1 MDSYQ
6 NFGFQFTYTVIILT
20 ILVKKFYHRNV
31 CSLNITVFHRVPII
45 YETNSLLVRMMF
57 LQQNISFDQNSYYA
71 IGPYHRWNIIFGW
84 LFLKSLVTI
93 TTPVLKSTVL
103 LLCHAQVHVLKFI
116 TIYTM
121 EIFIYL
127 LLFLFIC
134 KLQRPKLEIGI
145 CPRWINQVHF
155 ITKHELS
162 ENNTENDI

>member
-71 IGPYHRWNIIFGW
+71 IGPYHR
-84 LFLKSLVTI
+84 
-93 TTPVLKSTVL
+93 
-103 LLCHAQVHVLKFI
+103 
-116 TIYTM
+116 
-121 EIFIYL
+121 
-127 LLFLFIC
+127 
-134 KLQRPKLEIGI
+134 
-145 CPRWINQVHF
+145 
-155 ITKHELS
+155 
-162 ENNTENDI
+162 